1 MAESTIT
8 TKGQCVVPKKIRDY
22 MRLNPGDKIDFVIR
36 EDGEVYVRPVILDAR
51 ELKGQMKKPGRK
63 PVSLKEME
71 KAVRKRRSIPAC
83 YCLDRKMV
91 SLRTS
96 KVQAQRIRAYCKAK
110 NTTA

>member
-36 EDGEVYVRPVILDAR
+36 EDGEVFVRPVILDVR

-63 PVSLKEME
+63 LVSLKEME
-71 KAVRKRRSIPAC
+71 KAVRKRAGKSR
-83 YCLDRKMV
+83 
-91 SLRTS
+91 
-96 KVQAQRIRAYCKAK
+96 
-110 NTTA
+110 

>member
-36 EDGEVYVRPVILDAR
+36 EDGEVYVRPVIIDVR
-51 ELKGQMKKPGRK
+51 DLKGQMKKPGRK

-71 KAVRKRRSIPAC
+71 KAIRKRAGKSR
-83 YCLDRKMV
+83 
-91 SLRTS
+91 
-96 KVQAQRIRAYCKAK
+96 
-110 NTTA
+110 